1 MRKIEVCCTTLDEV
15 REAAAGGAIRVELCT
30 AISCGGVTPG
40 YGMIQSVAK
49 AGLGVAVHVLIRA
62 REGGFCYS
70 ESEVE
75 AMCRDIAFCREAG
88 ADGVVIG
95 ALTAAGEV
103 DMAACRRMMA
113 AAAGMSVTFHRAFD
127 ICPAPQKALEDVI
140 ALGCRRL
147 LTSGQEASAAA
158 GAGLIARLREQA
170 AGRIILMPG
179 AGINP
184 GNIAEVEQKTGATEF
199 HSTAALDFA
208 DTAYRGHAVSF
219 SPNPQKDGIL
229 RHTAQEVVRQ
239 LVHND

>member
-1 MRKIEVCCTTLDEV
+1 MRKIEVCCTTLDEA
-15 REAAAGGAIRVELCT
+15 REAAAGDAIRVELCT

>member
-1 MRKIEVCCTTLDEV
+1 MRKIEVCCTTLDEA

-103 DMAACRRMMA
+103 DMEACRRMMA

>member
-1 MRKIEVCCTTLDEV
+1 MRKIEVCCTTLDEA

-49 AGLGVAVHVLIRA
+49 AGLGVALHVLIRA

-88 ADGVVIG
+88 VDGVVIG

>member
-1 MRKIEVCCTTLDEV
+1 MRKIEVCCTTPDEA
-15 REAAAGGAIRVELCT
+15 REAAAGGAIRIELCT
-30 AISCGGVTPG
+30 AISSGGVTPG
-40 YGMIQSVAK
+40 YGMIQSVVEARL
-49 AGLGVAVHVLIRA
+49 GLAIHVLIRA

-70 ESEVE
+70 ETEVE
-75 AMCRDIAFCREAG
+75 AMCRDIAFCRKAG
-88 ADGVVIG
+88 VDGVVIG
-95 ALTAAGEV
+95 ALTPTGEV
-103 DMAACRRMMA
+103 DIAACRKMMRE
-113 AAAGMSVTFHRAFD
+113 AAGMSVTFHRAFD
-127 ICPAPQKALEDVI
+127 ICPAPHKALEDII

-147 LTSGQEASAAA
+147 LTSGQEVSAAA
-158 GAGLIARLREQA
+158 GAELIAKLREQA

-199 HSTAALDFA
+199 HSTAARDFP

-239 LVHND
+239 LVHNK